1 MMARTIRL
9 GLKGRALTFSVLLLA
24 GTVVV
29 LSTALVWQYY
39 SNAMR
44 EMTAKVLVHAGSTS
58 QTAEPYVQL
67 NDLEALQ
74 RLLRASASLQ
84 ELKVARIQDR
94 SGKVLAEFRRENHLH
109 EGFPRSFE
117 FSGSLTGQTLVV
129 ERSGHVFLAVPVWPE
144 QDDLDLGLV
153 EETPRK
159 QPDEPVGVLQAIYSL
174 DTVYADLRRYIL
186 ACVSTAV
193 AVMAVGVAVTI
204 LVVRQLLKP
213 VEVLA
218 RTSSAIARGDFS
230 QRAPEEAVG
239 EIGDLARS
247 FNHMA
252 QTIRSYTQGLEAQV
266 VERTAALAQSE
277 AQTRAILDTAADGI
291 ITIDGDDRITSF
303 NHAAEQI
310 FGYTAAEILGR
321 DPRVLL
327 GETADGGG
335 RNLPVFGVSGR
346 NGGGTDERRQMDG
359 RRKDGSCFPMEL
371 AVSEVMLG
379 NRRTHTVIVRDVT
392 ERRQAESRIRQTVEE
407 LERFNRLA
415 VGRELR
421 MIELKR
427 EINQMAE
434 RAGLRPPYD
443 LSFVDTGTLG
453 ACELLKA

>member
-1 MMARTIRL
+1 MVRTSRL

-44 EMTAKVLVHAGSTS
+44 EMTAKVLVHAGSTG
-58 QTAEPYVQL
+58 QIAEPYVQL
-67 NDLEALQ
+67 NDLAALQ
-74 RLLRASASLQ
+74 RLLRASGSLE

-94 SGKVLAEFRRENHLH
+94 SGKVLAEFRRENHQH
-109 EGFPRSFE
+109 EAFPRSFE
-117 FSGSLTGQTLVV
+117 AGGSLPGQTLVV

-153 EETPRK
+153 EETPRR
-159 QPDEPVGVLQAIYSL
+159 QPDEPIGVLQAIYSL
-174 DTVYADLRRYIL
+174 DAVHAALRRYIL
-186 ACVSTAV
+186 ACVTIAV

-230 QRAPEEAVG
+230 QRAPEEAIG

-252 QTIRSYTQGLEAQV
+252 RTIQNYTQVLEAQV
-266 VERTAALAQSE
+266 AERTAALAESE

-291 ITIDGDDRITSF
+291 ITIDGDGRISSF
-303 NHAAEQI
+303 NDAAEQI

-335 RNLPVFGVSGR
+335 DLPVFGVSGR
-346 NGGGTDERRQMDG
+346 QGGGTDGRRQMEG
-359 RRKDGSCFPMEL
+359 RRKDGSRFPMEL
-371 AVSEVMLG
+371 AVSEVMLS

-392 ERRQAESRIRQTVEE
+392 ERCQAESRIRQTVEE

-427 EINQMAE
+427 EINQLAE